1 MSEIVRIL
9 DQMHRAWDG
18 DAWHGP
24 PLHQLVADVSA
35 MTASAHPI
43 RGVHS
48 IAEIVLHV
56 AFWKDVG
63 RRRLAG
69 EVVLPS
75 EEDAWPEPN
84 GPGETG
90 WLDALSL
97 LRARHLELTEAVAC
111 LAEDRLHDEI
121 TGRERSYP
129 AYVLI
134 HGLIQ
139 HDLYHAGQIA
149 VLKKAAGGVDL
160 RTG

>member
-1 MSEIVRIL
+1 MSEVARIL
-9 DQMHRAWDG
+9 DQIHRAWDG

-24 PLHQLVADVSA
+24 PLHQLVADVAAS
-35 MTASAHPI
+35 TAHARPI
-43 RGVHS
+43 PGVHS

-56 AFWKDVG
+56 AFWKDIG

-69 EVVLPS
+69 EVILPT
-75 EEDAWPEPN
+75 EEDAWPKPN
-84 GPGETG
+84 GAGEAA
-90 WLDALSL
+90 WLKALSL

-111 LAEDRLHDEI
+111 LAEDRLNDEI
-121 TGRERSYP
+121 TGKEKAYS

-149 VLKKAAGGVDL
+149 MLKKAV
-160 RTG
+160 TGN